1 MQDAS
6 QSILTPRGHGVPE
19 GFDLDTFDAIDA
31 TVIIRRGFIIDK
43 LNLCTPIVD
52 IIADILKSTG
62 LNNAQTWRNRIAKTD
77 KIRKDNDWYDWRY
90 SEATWTKFRNSDA
103 AVRLGKR
110 EPKQEPQPPRTRKR
124 EVSAED
130 APVNPVKPVKTV
142 DSRSWERTKTEM
154 QLNAAAALVAV
165 EIEKNQCAKAK
176 IMQLEETNALLV
188 RQRSHPAHFIAE
200 QASH

>member
-1 MQDAS
+1 
-6 QSILTPRGHGVPE
+6 VPD
-19 GFDLDTFDAIDA
+19 GFDLDTFDAMDA

-43 LNLCTPIVD
+43 LNLCTPKAD
-52 IIADILKSTG
+52 ILADILKSTG
-62 LNNAQTWRNRIAKTD
+62 LNNAQTWLDRIAKID
-77 KIRKDNDWYDWRY
+77 KIRKDNNWYDWRY
-90 SEATWTKFRNSDA
+90 RYSDATWTKFRNSDA
-103 AVRLGKR
+103 AVRLDKR
-110 EPKQEPQPPRTRKR
+110 ESKKEPQPPSTRKR

-165 EIEKNQCAKAK
+165 EIEKNQCAKPK
-176 IMQLEETNALLV
+176 IMQLEETNVLLV
-188 RQRSHPAHFIAE
+188 CQRSHPAHFIEE